1 MRNIQ
6 EVKKGLSLDNDSNI
20 LFKTGKL
27 VAKNPVVKF
36 VEGEPEDSGEID
48 IGKIVSN
55 GLEDMFGVFE
65 FECYYPINYKE
76 IAVLDLST
84 TFSVEK
90 LIELEELYTF
100 PNSEVVW
107 KDLFDF
113 MDSYVTQK
121 SSFSSDKKHRVFDII
136 SNHILD
142 ENWDLNSI
150 ELTFTAVERLLGT
163 ASFKQITKAYSSQ
176 SGFENWKKVI
186 AKFDLDLSVFCF
198 YSSDSRFIMRQDTH
212 NDSID
217 ELEDIAAD
225 LLKQFKD
232 SIFASDRVE
241 LHLTKEKDAEFNGAV
256 WNITEDMS
264 LTDNFPNHIAVE
276 IVSRRIP
283 FTQLGKAI
291 QFMSALFA
299 RLGVKTTGK
308 TGLHLNIGF
317 NSPTD
322 IDLLKIVVL
331 TADDYELKLFN
342 RANNQYCRSQ
352 IQNLVENK
360 RVSVTNERSIKIL
373 WEQIKAFNKDKTFP
387 VNTNSKYVAVNFKK
401 WVQPFPGLKPVLEFR
416 IMGGKD
422 YLKDAAKIIHRS
434 NRFFYIMAVAGNSE
448 LYKREY
454 ITRLLRI
461 SEKSQGKYDKEDNEY
476 WNVEALE
483 NSFNN
488 LFSRVKLWNEKDVE
502 LNQYNLEDFRDNI
515 LEIIKMPVER
525 VPFKLFK
532 TLINPAIKEILKNKQ
547 LKDSLEKIKAEI
559 KESGSK
565 KDFAVFTRYFYT
577 RTV

>member
-36 VEGEPEDSGEID
+36 VKGEPEDSGEID
-48 IGKIVSN
+48 IGKIVSD

-65 FECYYPINYKE
+65 FECYYPINSNKIKLLE
-76 IAVLDLST
+76 LST
-84 TFSVEK
+84 PFSVETLLK
-90 LIELEELYTF
+90 IEELTVF
-100 PNSEVVW
+100 SNLEAVW

-113 MDSYVTQK
+113 MESYLEHLELDSDVKQ
-121 SSFSSDKKHRVFDII
+121 FAFDAISDHVLDRKWGIRSLENTF
-136 SNHILD
+136 NNLENILGSRS
-142 ENWDLNSI
+142 LNQVKNAYI
-150 ELTFTAVERLLGT
+150 
-163 ASFKQITKAYSSQ
+163 KQP
-176 SGFENWKKVI
+176 GFETWKRVI
-186 AKFDLDLSVFCF
+186 DKFDLELSRLSFF
-198 YSSDSRFIMRQDTH
+198 SKDNKFILREQGGEYSLDFV
-212 NDSID
+212 
-217 ELEDIAAD
+217 
-225 LLKQFKD
+225 
-232 SIFASDRVE
+232 ASDLYRHFLKSPFTSDKIQV
-241 LHLTKEKDAEFNGAV
+241 HLTKEKDAEFNGSV
-256 WNITEDMS
+256 WNVTGDGS
-264 LTDNFPNHIAVE
+264 LTEIFPNYIPVE
-276 IVSRRIP
+276 IVSSRIP
-283 FTQLGKAI
+283 FAQLGKAI
-291 QFMSALFA
+291 QFMSSLFD

-331 TADDYELKLFN
+331 TADDYELKLFD

-352 IQNLVENK
+352 IQTLVENK

-373 WEQIKAFNKDKTFP
+373 WEQIKAFNKDKAFP
-387 VNTNSKYVAVNFKK
+387 VDTKSKYVAVNFKK

-476 WNVEALE
+476 WSVEALE
-483 NSFNN
+483 SAFKNM
-488 LFSRVKLWNEKDVE
+488 FSRVKLWNEKDVE
-502 LNQYNLEDFRDNI
+502 LNQYNLEDFRDEI
-515 LEIIKMPVER
+515 LEIIRLSVER